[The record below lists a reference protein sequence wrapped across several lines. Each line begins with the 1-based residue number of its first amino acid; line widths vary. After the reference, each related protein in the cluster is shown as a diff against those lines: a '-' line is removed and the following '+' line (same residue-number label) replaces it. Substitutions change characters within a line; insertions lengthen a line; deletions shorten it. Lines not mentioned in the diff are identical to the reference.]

1 MIYSSYLEINN
12 LMGLHI
18 FHALQSKV
26 IRVSADIGFEKAKKI
41 WECCYFTCRSRV
53 YRGKGKRFVEYKES
67 LQKSSELNRM
77 IMHALSKL
85 QIPANPITFALW
97 YEFFLNRSE
106 GLKKEIEEIIN
117 SDKPYTPDLGKRLFL
132 RYIVTS
138 DIQKLEEI
146 EQSIFSML
154 NDVIKIVSTA
164 GVDVS
169 KFGAILS
176 ETTQCLTSIDDA
188 REVRKVVEGIVTETQ
203 TMLQVNRQ
211 YEGKLKH
218 TTEEIE
224 LLRKELSKV
233 RQEASQDTLTG
244 LANRKTFDE
253 TLADSITRLSRDLEN
268 VCLLMI
274 DIDHF
279 KNINDIH
286 GHIIG
291 DQVIRFVANTLKES
305 VKGRDLIARY
315 GGEEF
320 AIILKNTPLGGAIT
334 LAEQIRHMVE
344 SSQLKQ
350 RGTGEPVNS
359 VTISIGVES
368 ARSSDSAESLIVRA
382 DKALYHSKRTGRN
395 KVTCLNPD
403 YLLE

>member
-1 MIYSSYLEINN
+1 M
-12 LMGLHI
+12 
-18 FHALQSKV
+18 
-26 IRVSADIGFEKAKKI
+26 
-41 WECCYFTCRSRV
+41 
-53 YRGKGKRFVEYKES
+53 EYKES

-77 IMHALSKL
+77 IVHALSKL
-85 QIPANPITFALW
+85 HIPINPITFALW

-106 GLKKEIEEIIN
+106 GLKKDIEEIIN
-117 SDKPYTPDLGKRLFL
+117 HEKTYTPDFGKKLFL

-146 EQSIFSML
+146 EQAIFSML
-154 NDVIKIVSTA
+154 NDVIKIISTA

-169 KFGAILS
+169 RFGAILN
-176 ETTQCLTSIDDA
+176 ETTQCLTSVDDV
-188 REVRKVVEGIVTETQ
+188 REVRKVVEDMLAETQ
-203 TMLQVNRQ
+203 VMLRVSRQ

-244 LANRKTFDE
+244 LANRKTFDDA
-253 TLADSITRLSRDLEN
+253 LADCITRLSRDLEN

-274 DIDHF
+274 DIDYF

-291 DQVIRFVANTLKES
+291 DQVIRFVASTLKES
-305 VKGRDLIARY
+305 VKGRDLVARY

-320 AIILKNTPLGGAIT
+320 AIILKDTPLDGAVT
-334 LAEQIRHMVE
+334 LAEQIRYRVE
-344 SSQLKQ
+344 ISQLKQ
-350 RGTGEPVNS
+350 RGTGKFVEN
-359 VTISIGVES
+359 VTVSIGVES
-368 ARSSDSAESLIVRA
+368 AKSSDSAESLIVRA
-382 DKALYHSKRTGRN
+382 DKALYQSKRTGRN
-395 KVTCLNPD
+395 KVTCLNSQCPSG
-403 YLLE
+403 